1 MACKIYRDKTTGEV
15 QTVIAP
21 NGQESRLFNDIMNL
35 PEVAKDQELA
45 VDMYLL
51 AYTPTFKRY
60 FGDFEQGEAKGLV
73 DQNNEPFV
81 SALRNFLGSQV
92 DTEPVV
98 EMNPVTVDISSATRM
113 LDRLKQKFGIDYE
126 IVNEPQ
132 ADWKAKYQNGKVVI
146 NSAKEITKDTPFH
159 EYLHPFMSVLKKD
172 NRALYDKLV
181 GQLQSLEDG
190 VAEIENVKATEGYSN
205 MPEEDIIEEA
215 LISYLG
221 KLAAGNV
228 SDEGDIIDSQVARVR
243 TSMMTQFKN
252 WLRKLF
258 NELFS
263 IKLDQLEL
271 NYNLQDIA
279 DMISVGTSSIDLQGL
294 PVDIKP
300 KFQLDPKTKS
310 FKTKIRQGANDLQK
324 KIIDDIYFEPKQGE
338 PDRDRVILEED
349 THTYIHTGTGQT
361 FKSTTTAIKGKLDDP
376 EGMYELNR
384 LFGKQFDQTLQD
396 IIEGKTFD
404 QAKEN
409 MTGIISEEISRRAY
423 DALQGIVIG
432 LTADGSI
439 VLPQI
444 IFADPISG
452 IAGSLDLFVIKPDG
466 KAIIV
471 DLKVSKNSFKTD
483 DYRNRTFPVGQEAVL
498 KGPLTT
504 QQQHGI
510 QVATYKRLAEING
523 YPVSGTQTLHIKLE
537 VDGIGK
543 DQKVNDYS
551 WEGVQVHLPSENESA
566 VNEIISTRPSKSK
579 VKGFMKTLG
588 LQNPANDDDFLS
600 AEEEQPEEEIPGD
613 ILDKLKYTI
622 KVFTDKLR
630 QRELYLKNLG
640 KTARFEVFSE
650 ESREQSVDKISELLT
665 AIETKDAGRPDVSLG
680 RLLNYTKDTLSSMY
694 KYLTDP
700 TKVGN
705 EGYIDVVL
713 EAEKFVESYR
723 GLAAVPEL
731 GLGSQDQYKLMRDV
745 QSMLNAVKEE
755 INPALEAYVKDLVSK
770 KTNQPMTGEELEKI
784 VSEGFDIDLAGYAVS
799 DMQNSRER
807 LLAIAANIYT
817 DATQKALNRT
827 DEFVAKIK
835 SAGNKLAT
843 ALGVKKIDF
852 SFMLNYDK
860 DGNFTG
866 RYLQAIGQK
875 YYDLRK
881 SMFALLKDDQGNT
894 LEYRP
899 IANLQGADA
908 GDILHNIEVQRRKE
922 KVRQFREAETLGP
935 NNEIQGGEY
944 HRYSQE
950 FIQQRAIF
958 EMPHG
963 PSLRKGFL
971 KWVKRPSVSD
981 ENYRRFRDKY
991 YDRVEY
997 MAPVFEK
1004 DGSYKGRTEKRI
1016 SYFAKNK
1023 YVEIR
1028 ELTGSGQDMR
1038 DPRYVKLVNP
1048 TNDVERA
1055 QREFYDVFNQEM
1067 RATLEKLPIDVQ
1079 QKMLGKIARVK
1090 DNFINTAKKNGS
1102 GVFKAVAKSL
1112 RSWFDVSGKL
1122 HSMQRL
1128 TDDDG
1133 VPVDNLPILYTNDAR
1148 NEKKIASIQEKI
1160 KDLKDRYM
1168 IQKNISREEYEQ
1180 SLKKLELSLAIENA
1194 KIDYN
1199 EINVDL
1205 VENLIAFRMM
1215 AEKYEQMA
1223 DVESS
1228 LLAIAKVIEKKKYY
1242 ASNSI
1247 AEKFV
1252 KKGTDGET
1260 IYKPEG
1266 SSLAYQRMKK
1276 WFKMVYYNNDE
1287 YDYST
1292 FAQVA
1297 ARLQNITSLKG
1308 IGFNVFGAVNNYVMG
1323 RINNAIEAY
1332 GGVYFDRPAYFR
1344 ATKEFNTDLMP
1355 GLMKGI
1361 GSKDGVYAM
1370 EKPTS
1375 KYQAMVAYFRM
1386 VRKNQN
1392 DSGRIQWDL
1401 PYIFQEGG
1409 EYNVQSKTG
1418 VAITMSSKFEL
1429 THETTGEKLSI
1440 YDAFE
1445 FNEQTGE
1452 LKLKSGFNLPEDMRT
1467 KVTTYIYEVNKQIH
1481 GNYAWE
1487 DRMVIQS
1494 HWLGQLAAQF
1504 HKWVVPLFKA
1514 RFQQRYVNENL
1525 GDIEGRYRT
1534 FWNVVKHIYQ
1544 TEEGFLNKTAG
1555 ILGVFIPGSGA
1566 YKKMDEMQV
1575 RNMHKNLAELSFF
1588 MASVI
1593 MSQIFMMLAEGVD
1606 DDDEQL
1612 KRLLN
1617 FMIYQQTRQQNEIKT
1632 FIPILGTKE
1641 QYQMAKNPI
1650 AALTT
1655 LRDYGE
1661 VLTSLASMPFPP
1673 YEENYYERGPHK
1685 GGLKAWKEAKDVIPA
1700 LGMLNRWESF
1710 DNVRSFYIR

>member
-1 MACKIYRDKTTGEV
+1 MACKIYRDKDGQV

-21 NGQESRLFNDIMNL
+21 NGQESKLFYDILNL

-60 FGDFEQGEAKGLV
+60 FGDFEMGDAKGLV
-73 DQNNEPFV
+73 DPNNEPFV
-81 SALRNFLGSQV
+81 SALRNFLGSQE
-92 DTEPVV
+92 DTEPIV

-113 LDRLKQKFGIDYE
+113 LDRLKEKFGIDYE
-126 IVNEPQ
+126 IVNDPQ

-172 NRALYDKLV
+172 NPALYEKLV

-190 VAEIENVKATEGYSN
+190 AAEIENVRATEGYSK
-205 MPEEDIIEEA
+205 MSEDEIIEEA

-221 KLAAGNV
+221 KLAAGNI
-228 SDEGDIIDSQVARVR
+228 SDEGDILESQVARVR

-258 NELFS
+258 NQLFS

-271 NYNLQDIA
+271 NYTLQDIA
-279 DMISVGTSSIDLQGL
+279 DMVSVGTSSINLQGL
-294 PVDIKP
+294 PVDATP

-310 FKTKIRQGANDLQK
+310 FKSKIRQGANDLQK
-324 KIIDDIYFEPKQGE
+324 KVIDDIYFEPKEGE

-423 DALQGIVIG
+423 DALQGVIIG
-432 LTADGSI
+432 FTADGSI
-439 VLPQI
+439 VLPQV
-444 IFADPISG
+444 IFYDANSG
-452 IAGSLDLFVIKPDG
+452 IAGSLDLFIVKPDG
-466 KAIIV
+466 KTYIV
-471 DLKVSKNSFKTD
+471 DLKVSKNSYKTD
-483 DYRNRTFPVGQEAVL
+483 DYRNRKFSVGEEAVL
-498 KGPLTT
+498 TGPLTT

-523 YPVSGTQTLHIKLE
+523 YPVAGTQTLHIKLE
-537 VDGIGK
+537 VEGLGK
-543 DQKVNDYS
+543 DQTVTDYS
-551 WEGVQVHLPSENESA
+551 WEGIQVHLPSENESL
-566 VNEIISTRPSKSK
+566 VNQIVPTRPSKSK
-579 VKGFMKTLG
+579 VKGFMRSLG
-588 LQNPANDDDFLS
+588 MQNPANDDDFLS
-600 AEEEQPEEEIPGD
+600 AEEEQPEEDIPGD
-613 ILDKLKYTI
+613 IMDKLKYTI

-650 ESREQSVDKISELLT
+650 ESREQSVDKISELL
-665 AIETKDAGRPDVSLG
+665 ASIETKDAGRPDVSLG

-700 TKVGN
+700 TKIGN

-731 GLGSQDQYKLMRDV
+731 GLGSQEQYKLMRDV

-770 KTNQPMTGEELEKI
+770 KSNQPMTGEELEKI
-784 VSEGFDIDLAGYAVS
+784 VSEGFDIDLAGYSVS

-807 LLAIAANIYT
+807 LLAIAANLYT
-817 DATQKALNRT
+817 EATQKALNRT
-827 DEFVAKIK
+827 DEFIAKIK
-835 SAGNKLAT
+835 NAGNKLA
-843 ALGVKKIDF
+843 AAMGIKKIDF
-852 SFMLNYDK
+852 SFMLNYDA

-866 RYLQAIGQK
+866 RYLQAIGQQ
-875 YYDLRK
+875 YYSLRK
-881 SMFALLKDDQGNT
+881 KMFALLKDDQGNA

-899 IANLQGADA
+899 IDNLQGADA
-908 GDILHNIEVQRRKE
+908 ADILHNIEVQRRKE
-922 KVRQFREAETLGP
+922 KVRQFREAEMLGP

-944 HRYSQE
+944 HHYSQE
-950 FIQQRAIF
+950 FMQQRAIF

-971 KWVKRPSVSD
+971 KWVKKPSVTD

-1028 ELTGSGQDMR
+1028 EQTASGEDMR
-1038 DPRYVKLVNP
+1038 DPRYVKLMNP

-1055 QREFYDVFNQEM
+1055 QRDFYDLFNQEM

-1090 DNFINTAKKNGS
+1090 DNYINAAKRNGS
-1102 GVFKAVAKSL
+1102 GVFKAVTKSL
-1112 RSWFDVSGKL
+1112 RSWFDFSGKL

-1148 NEKKIASIQEKI
+1148 NEKKIASLEEKI
-1160 KDLKDRYM
+1160 KELKDSYM
-1168 IQKNISREEYEQ
+1168 IAKTISQDEYEL
-1180 SLKKLELSLAIENA
+1180 SLKKLQLSLAIENA
-1194 KIDYN
+1194 KINYN

-1242 ASNSI
+1242 VSNSI

-1260 IYKPEG
+1260 IYKQEG
-1266 SSLAYQRMKK
+1266 SSFAYQRMKK

-1361 GSKDGVYAM
+1361 GEKDGPYKS
-1370 EKPTS
+1370 EKPHS
-1375 KYQAMVAYFRM
+1375 KYAAMVDYFRM

-1392 DSGRIQWDL
+1392 DSGRIQWNL
-1401 PYIFQEGG
+1401 PYMFQEGG

-1418 VAITMSSKFEL
+1418 VAVTMSSKFEL

-1440 YDAFE
+1440 YDAFD

-1452 LKLKSGFNLPEDMRT
+1452 LKLKQGYNIPEEMRT

-1514 RFQQRYVNENL
+1514 RFQKRYINENL

-1534 FWNVVKHIYQ
+1534 FWNVINHIYQ
-1544 TEEGFLNKTAG
+1544 TEQGFLNKTAG
-1555 ILGVFIPGSGA
+1555 ILGVFIPGSAA

-1593 MSQIFMMLAEGVD
+1593 MAHIFKMLAEGVD
-1606 DDDEQL
+1606 DDDDEL
-1612 KRLLN
+1612 KRLVN

-1632 FIPILGTKE
+1632 FIPVLGIKE
-1641 QYQMAKNPI
+1641 QYQMAKNPF
-1650 AALTT
+1650 ATLTT

-1661 VLTSLASMPFPP
+1661 VIGSLATMPFPP
-1673 YEENYYERGPHK
+1673 YEKNYYERGPHK

-1700 LGMLNRWESF
+1700 LGILNRWEAF
-1710 DNVRSFYIR
+1710 DNVTSFYIR